1 MPSTANKLNNLGY
14 HNRKGKNQYTSRFR
28 RIDMKPI
35 DINDLESSKKCK
47 RSFAIGK
54 LIITSIIGI
63 GILFAAV
70 TVFSELLSNNTKEP
84 SFSEI
89 TKTVQE
95 SENEYRASCKAVNYK
110 DLCRYPDEY
119 LGTRICLTI
128 QITQIFNQGASSP
141 RRWIGRTDNDG
152 YGLYFGDEYYFID
165 KRASGS
171 VKLLA
176 DDVITV
182 YGNFVGLE
190 KLTRALT
197 DMEEEF
203 PKIEVRYAD
212 LLAEDSAFNAD
223 SEEE

>member
-1 MPSTANKLNNLGY
+1 
-14 HNRKGKNQYTSRFR
+14 
-28 RIDMKPI
+28 MKPI

-165 KRASGS
+165 KRASRS

>member
-1 MPSTANKLNNLGY
+1 
-14 HNRKGKNQYTSRFR
+14 
-28 RIDMKPI
+28 MKPI

-70 TVFSELLSNNTKEP
+70 TVFSEFLSNNTKEP
-84 SFSEI
+84 SSSEI
-89 TKTVQE
+89 TKEIQE
-95 SENEYRASCKAVNYK
+95 SENEYRASCKVVNYK

-128 QITQIFNQGASSP
+128 QITQIFNQRASSP

>member
-1 MPSTANKLNNLGY
+1 MTFVFTCVTLKAEKTRYTLKNIIDLVPSTANKLNNLGY

-165 KRASGS
+165 KRASGCFWYCFQ
-171 VKLLA
+171 A
-176 DDVITV
+176 C
-182 YGNFVGLE
+182 
-190 KLTRALT
+190 
-197 DMEEEF
+197 F
-203 PKIEVRYAD
+203 PHV
-212 LLAEDSAFNAD
+212 
-223 SEEE
+223 

>member
-1 MPSTANKLNNLGY
+1 
-14 HNRKGKNQYTSRFR
+14 
-28 RIDMKPI
+28 MKPI

-152 YGLYFGDEYYFID
+152 YGLYFGDEYYFND